1 MNKSIFIKI
10 FTIFLV
16 HINASAIEKVVL
28 FGDSLMAGYGLPK
41 EHHLSIVLE
50 NDLKKAG
57 LDIKVINGSVSGSTS
72 SGGLNRADWS
82 LSEPGIDLI
91 ILGLGANDMLRG
103 ISPDETK
110 KNLEQ
115 IINIA
120 NNKKIKI
127 ILAGMIAPTTH
138 GIRYKKKFD
147 AIYPKLSN
155 RYNLPFIPFLLEG
168 VALNPSLNQQ
178 DGIHPNKYGTL
189 KVSETIKKSI
199 INIID

>member
-1 MNKSIFIKI
+1 M
-10 FTIFLV
+10 

-50 NDLKKAG
+50 NNLKQAG
-57 LDIKVINGSVSGSTS
+57 LSIKVVNGSVSGSTS
-72 SGGLNRADWS
+72 SGGLNRVDWS

-103 ISPDETK
+103 IQPEETER
-110 KNLEQ
+110 NLEQ
-115 IINIA
+115 IINVA
-120 NNKKIKI
+120 QNKKIKI
-127 ILAGMIAPTTH
+127 ILAGMVAPDTH
-138 GIRYKKKFD
+138 GEKYKNEFD
-147 AIYPKLSN
+147 AIYPKLSKK
-155 RYNLPFIPFLLEG
+155 YNLELIPFLLEG

-178 DGIHPNKYGTL
+178 DGIHPNKDGTI

-199 INIID
+199 INIIN

>member
-1 MNKSIFIKI
+1 M
-10 FTIFLV
+10 

-50 NDLKKAG
+50 NNLKQAG
-57 LDIKVINGSVSGSTS
+57 LNIKVINGSVSGSTS

-103 ISPDETK
+103 IQPEETER
-110 KNLEQ
+110 NLEQ

-120 NNKKIKI
+120 QNKKIKI
-127 ILAGMIAPTTH
+127 ILAGMVAPTTH
-138 GIRYKKKFD
+138 GFVYKKNFD
-147 AIYPKLSN
+147 AIYPKLSKK
-155 RYNLPFIPFLLEG
+155 YNLVLIPFLLEG

-178 DGIHPNKYGTL
+178 DGIHPNKDGTI

-199 INIID
+199 INIIN